1 VVTNAACSVARAAA
15 SATQAGA
22 RERAWTMATLLLADD
37 RGRAAGTLSSIDSG
51 FLVAAGK
58 GQPDAALGL
67 QLADQPPALGGHQ
80 RPRAGP
86 RQRLG
91 NVDGRALGPA
101 RLEIGDDLE
110 HGAADGRPT
119 VAWLGGF
126 KSDMLATKASFLDQW
141 ARENGRAFLRFD
153 YSGHGE
159 SEGLFEHGTIGRW
172 LAESLAVIRAVA
184 PGPLVLVGSSMGGWI
199 ALLAARALA
208 QAGEAGRLKGMVLIA
223 PAVDFTETLMWAN
236 LPETARRDIMDKGAW
251 LRPSDYSPEPYP
263 ITRALIEEGRDHLLF
278 DRPLRSH
285 CPVHIL
291 QGMRDPDVPWR
302 HALTLVEHLAED
314 SVVLTLVKDGDHR
327 LSGADDLARLAAAVE
342 NLA

>member
-1 VVTNAACSVARAAA
+1 MADEQSQIDPPAMLETGAARPRIAYRFRPG
-15 SATQAGA
+15 T
-22 RERAWTMATLLLADD
+22 
-37 RGRAAGTLSSIDSG
+37 AAG
-51 FLVAAGK
+51 
-58 GQPDAALGL
+58 
-67 QLADQPPALGGHQ
+67 
-80 RPRAGP
+80 
-86 RQRLG
+86 
-91 NVDGRALGPA
+91 
-101 RLEIGDDLE
+101 
-110 HGAADGRPT
+110 DGRPT